1 MDNSMVEVLMA
12 QGMSKSEAFQRIALY
27 YQLLA
32 EGCTRAEAR
41 RAFRSAHAL
50 SYLEKLVSSAIHGII
65 EKGFQPE
72 EVEDAIQEYYRPF
85 TLENSCEF
93 DVEENA
99 GAVSDFPLDE
109 EPTAVVEELGDLI
122 RDDREKEA

>member
-1 MDNSMVEVLMA
+1 MA

-99 GAVSDFPLDE
+99 GAVSDFPLGQRAPLRATS
-109 EPTAVVEELGDLI
+109 PTSRAMPGMSPCRSAPI
-122 RDDREKEA
+122 R